1 MSREIWPNSVPT
13 IGSRSVPLGPV
24 GSRAHNLAPPVNSE
38 MHREALVST
47 ISKKP
52 NGRWL
57 AYRDGSGRSR
67 SKVFDRKFDAQQFL
81 DEVATDIKRHET
93 MATRDLE
100 RYDNSISRLD
110 GSEMLSHFLDDA
122 YRFVAQDVSSL
133 HEGRQGLVEVY
144 PNRRKAATTI
154 FVCDPVSPGVREIAR
169 GRSEA

>member
-1 MSREIWPNSVPT
+1 MA
-13 IGSRSVPLGPV
+13 GPLPRRV
-24 GSRAHNLAPPVNSE
+24 RA
-38 MHREALVST
+38 
-47 ISKKP
+47 
-52 NGRWL
+52 
-57 AYRDGSGRSR
+57 SR

-93 MATRDLE
+93 MARGDLE
-100 RYDNSISRLD
+100 RYDNSISKLD
-110 GSEMLSHFLDDA
+110 GSDMLSHFLADA

-144 PNRRKAATTI
+144 PNRRKAATTK